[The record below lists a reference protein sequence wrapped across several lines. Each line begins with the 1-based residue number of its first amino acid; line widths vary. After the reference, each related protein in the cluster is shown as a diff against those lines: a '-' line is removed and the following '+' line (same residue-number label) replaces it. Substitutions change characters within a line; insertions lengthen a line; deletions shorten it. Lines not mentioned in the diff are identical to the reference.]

1 MEVLTPASLRS
12 GMHGGHDVLAVLDG
26 KLVITKDLAALLST
40 RSEARNEILGLLRHI
55 KDRRLVS
62 DFNTT
67 KGGRR
72 VQSASF
78 DWLSA
83 TTPAVYDYRGVG
95 NLLGARFADVLMP
108 KPNRLAMAVRAAE
121 NNPKLAAIPADL
133 RNSAID
139 IMNLVKE
146 EAAKGATDLTSSE
159 SALLADWVDR
169 TALARSPVARD
180 HNHNLQSSPSA
191 EVGTDLAQTFT
202 RIAKGLKT
210 LGVSDFNPYVAMLA

>member
-72 VQSASF
+72 MQSASF

-139 IMNLVKE
+139 IMNLAKE

-180 HNHNLQSSPSA
+180 HNHNLQSPPSA

>member
-1 MEVLTPASLRS
+1 
-12 GMHGGHDVLAVLDG
+12 MHGGHDVLAVLDG
-26 KLVITKDLAALLST
+26 KLVITKDLAALLSS
-40 RSEARNEILGLLRHI
+40 RSEARNEILGLLRNN
-55 KDRRLVS
+55 KRRAAGFRLQY
-62 DFNTT
+62 N

-95 NLLGARFADVLMP
+95 NLLGARFVDVLMP

-121 NNPKLAAIPADL
+121 NNPKLAAIRPDL

-139 IMNLVKE
+139 ITNLAKE
-146 EAAKGATDLTSSE
+146 EAAKGATGLTSSE
-159 SALLADWVDR
+159 SALLADWADL

-180 HNHNLQSSPSA
+180 HNHNLQSPPSA

-202 RIAKGLKT
+202 RNRKGLENT
-210 LGVSDFNPYVAMLA
+210 GRQ